1 MNKDKIMRWLAEQVY
16 YYDIN
21 SKPFKYFRPVDFDI
35 DEDEWKKT
43 MNEVEIHYLKVNGYW
58 EEEE

>member
-16 YYDIN
+16 FYDFN
-21 SKPFKYFRPVDFDI
+21 NRPFKYFKPVNFDI
-35 DEDEWKKT
+35 DEDEWKKV
-43 MNEVEIHYLKVNGYW
+43 MSEVALHHLKINGYL